1 MCGENM
7 KILII
12 TGELAYPLIK
22 EVISDSKQDIIVHI
36 ADNTQVAAFL
46 TPRQI
51 IKEVNNNF
59 SNQLDEID
67 MILVPG
73 LIKKGTREI
82 TKELGIPTFKGST
95 DCADLAMVLNIIGN
109 IDLSEDKPADK
120 LIEEEKRN
128 EAFKF
133 IEEFE
138 NDYETIAKLLEKP
151 NNILVGNLPVGE
163 DFPMRVLSEIANA
176 PFLSKEALVN
186 KCQYF
191 VDSGADMIDI
201 GMAAGEDFSDKIP
214 DLIKT
219 LRPIVGDRPLSI
231 DTLNPKEIKV
241 AVENGIDF
249 VLSLDLGN
257 NSEIKDLLI
266 EKNIPAVLLP
276 TNFSQGKSPKS
287 PSERV
292 EAMHQLI
299 RDTEGLTYVADL
311 ILDPVN
317 SSSIIESFLAFHE
330 FHKTNKAPMFF
341 GVGNVT
347 ELMDAD
353 SGGVNVLLAG
363 IGMELGASILF
374 TPEESGK
381 TRGSV
386 YELATASKMMFLAKN
401 RKSIPKDLGI
411 NMVVFKDKHKRND
424 VIVNELDG
432 VPEIK
437 QEKPLKFI
445 RDKAGSFKITVD
457 YGTTVS
463 ESRIIATHFKKNNAD
478 LVITGHT
485 AKEIYEEII
494 TKELVT
500 RMEHAAYLGSELKK
514 AEIAMVT
521 GKDYVQDFE
530 LFKNPDELKK

>member
-1 MCGENM
+1 M
-7 KILII
+7 KVLII
-12 TGELAYPLIK
+12 TGDLAYPLIK
-22 EVISDSKQDIIVHI
+22 DVVSTSKEDIIIHV
-36 ADNTQVAAFL
+36 ADTQVAAFL
-46 TPRQI
+46 TPNQI
-51 IKEVNNNF
+51 IKEVKTHF
-59 SNQLDEID
+59 SNQLEDID

-73 LIKKGTREI
+73 LIKKGTKEI

-95 DCADLAMVLNIIGN
+95 DGADLAMVLNLVGS

-120 LIEEEKRN
+120 LIEEEKRR

-133 IEEFE
+133 IDEFE
-138 NDYETIAKLLEKP
+138 KDTETIEKLLKKP
-151 NNILVGNLPVGE
+151 NNILIRNLPVGE

-176 PFLSKEALVN
+176 PFLSKEELIN

-191 VDSGADMIDI
+191 VDSGSDMIDI
-201 GMAAGEDFSDKIP
+201 GMAAGEDFSDMIP
-214 DLIKT
+214 DLINT

-241 AVENGIDF
+241 AAENGIDF

-257 NSEIKDLLI
+257 NSEVQEILK

-287 PSERV
+287 PKERV

-299 RDTEGLTYVADL
+299 KDTEGLNYVADL

-317 SSSIIESFLAFHE
+317 SSSIVESIIACHE

-363 IGMELGASILF
+363 IGMELGVSILF

-401 RKSIPKDLGI
+401 RQSIPKDLGI
-411 NMVVFKDKHKRND
+411 NMVAFKDKHKRND
-424 VIVNELDG
+424 IIDNDVSQIPQTTL
-432 VPEIK
+432 
-437 QEKPLKFI
+437 EKPLKFV
-445 RDKAGSFKITVD
+445 RDKSGSFRINVD
-457 YGTTVS
+457 YGTTVENS
-463 ESRIIATHFKKNNAD
+463 QIVATHFKKNKPD
-478 LVITGHT
+478 LVIVGKS

-494 TKELVT
+494 TKKLVS
-500 RMEHAAYLGSELKK
+500 RMEHAAYLGSELQK
-514 AEIAMVT
+514 AEIAMIT

-530 LFKNPDELKK
+530 LFKNPDNFKN

>member
-1 MCGENM
+1 M
-7 KILII
+7 KVLII

-22 EVISDSKQDIIVHI
+22 EVVSDSKEDIIVHI

-51 IKEVNNNF
+51 IKEVKTSF
-59 SNQLDEID
+59 ADQLDEID

-73 LIKKGTREI
+73 LIKKGTKEI

-95 DCADLAMVLNIIGN
+95 DGADLAMVLNLIGS

-120 LIEEEKRN
+120 LIEEEKRKN
-128 EAFKF
+128 AFEF
-133 IEEFE
+133 IEQFE
-138 NDYETIAKLLEKP
+138 NDKENIERLLKKP
-151 NNILVGNLPVGE
+151 NNILIRNLPVGE

-176 PFLSKEALVN
+176 PFLSKEALIN

-214 DLIKT
+214 ELIET

-231 DTLNPKEIKV
+231 DTLNPKEIQV
-241 AVENGIDF
+241 AAENGIDF

-257 NSEIKDLLI
+257 NSEVQEILKEKD
-266 EKNIPAVLLP
+266 IPAVLLP

-287 PSERV
+287 PAERV
-292 EAMHQLI
+292 ESMHQLI
-299 RDTEGLTYVADL
+299 KDTEGLRYVADL

-317 SSSIIESFLAFHE
+317 SASIVESIIACHE
-330 FHKTNKAPMFF
+330 FHKQNPAPMFF

-363 IGMELGASILF
+363 IGMELGVSILF

-386 YELATASKMMFLAKN
+386 YELSTASKMMFLAKH

-411 NMVVFKDKHKRND
+411 NLVAFKDKHKRND
-424 VIVNELDG
+424 IILNELDG
-432 VPEIK
+432 VEQTRQIEPM
-437 QEKPLKFI
+437 KFI
-445 RDKAGSFKITVD
+445 RDKAGSFKINVD
-457 YGTTVS
+457 YGTTVENS
-463 ESRIIATHFKKNNAD
+463 QITATHFKKNKPD
-478 LVITGHT
+478 LVIIGHS

-494 TKELVT
+494 SKGLVT
-500 RMEHAAYLGSELKK
+500 RMEHAAYLGAELKK

-521 GKDYVQDFE
+521 GKEYVQDFP
-530 LFKNPDELKK
+530 LFKNPDEFKN